1 MTVGLFDEIK
11 NSLENKKI
19 VQSTK
24 YYFKAPNDYNAKEI
38 KSLRLELKLTQ
49 KLFAELMGVSLR
61 TVEAWEAG
69 VNSPN
74 GPSLRLMQIFSES
87 PLLAETYLVR
97 EMLDEKL
104 LIASK

>member
-11 NSLENKKI
+11 NSLENKKT

-24 YYFKAPNDYNAKEI
+24 YYFKAPNDFDAKEI

-49 KLFAELMGVSLR
+49 KLFAELIGVSLR

-69 VNSPN
+69 VNSLN
-74 GPSLRLMQIFSES
+74 GPSQRLMQIFSEI

-97 EMLDEKL
+97 EMLDDKL